1 VNKNRIT
8 GARTGKISIPR
19 AAENVETHA
28 SGRKE
33 KKKGK
38 KKEKKGK
45 KKERKKKRKNGKIF
59 VSESSEWYFG
69 AVNKGH
75 RFRF

>member
-38 KKEKKGK
+38 KRE